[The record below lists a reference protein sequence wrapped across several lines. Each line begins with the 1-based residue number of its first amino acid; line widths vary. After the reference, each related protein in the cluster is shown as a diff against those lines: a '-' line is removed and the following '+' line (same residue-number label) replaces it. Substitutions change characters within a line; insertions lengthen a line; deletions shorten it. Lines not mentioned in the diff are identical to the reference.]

1 MRNRINFLATVTQD
15 KGYNGF
21 QGRIQEQIEQK
32 RVLPDMNPNEDKVML
47 CGSMAF
53 NEDLKTI
60 LESNGFKEGNT
71 NTPGDYV
78 VEKAFVG

>member
-1 MRNRINFLATVTQD
+1 
-15 KGYNGF
+15 
-21 QGRIQEQIEQK
+21 
-32 RVLPDMNPNEDKVML
+32 MNPNEDKVML